1 MTTQTANAEK
11 KIQKVREL
19 YAGAPQYAKTA
30 LENSIGELTSQASKP
45 RSRME
50 SAGRTGSRQGK
61 VSELTMIVPFAPGGV
76 SRLRALLQLRDGN
89 FDDTDRVG
97 PCTTCAL
104 CFWTT
109 PISMTS

>member
-1 MTTQTANAEK
+1 MTTQTATKSEQDHQNAEK

-19 YAGAPQYAKTA
+19 YADAPQYAKTA

-61 VSELTMIVPFAPGGV
+61 VSELTMIVPFAPGGAARGCAAV
-76 SRLRALLQLRDGN
+76 AGWQLR
-89 FDDTDRVG
+89 
-97 PCTTCAL
+97 
-104 CFWTT
+104 
-109 PISMTS
+109 